1 RLVHHRR
8 SAMSLTESE
17 RHQIIQLFREKLGVE
32 GGELM
37 MKAIAPVGWGDI
49 ATNRDLRELEAR
61 LEGSQR
67 ILAAE
72 LRAEMADLRAEMH
85 GAIAELR
92 VDLANGLR
100 MQTYAILGGGSV
112 LVGLGSVLSRLLG

>member
-1 RLVHHRR
+1 
-8 SAMSLTESE
+8 MSLTEAE
-17 RHQIIQLFREKLGVE
+17 RHQIIQLFQEKLGVE

-72 LRAEMADLRAEMH
+72 LRAEMAGLRAAMQVLESGMR
-85 GAIAELR
+85 AE
-92 VDLANGLR
+92 LANGLR

-112 LVGLGSVLSRLLG
+112 LVGLGSVLSRLLA